1 MNNLTLYH
9 GSKEG
14 IIGKIKPNSRKSC
27 DFGQGFYMGTNIN
40 QPLTLICNYQNP
52 KIYTLNLDLTNLKTK
67 EFNLNLE
74 WALFIAFNRGIM
86 DNLQDSKIYKHFKEI
101 RNNYDLF
108 IGFIANDRLFITLD
122 KFFNNEITDEALIH
136 SLSALDLGKQYVAV
150 TEKACKGIT
159 IIKEESI
166 STEDRK
172 NLKIKSEKSRE
183 EGIELTEQIGIHFRR
198 IGLYFDEILE
208 EGIIDE

>member
-1 MNNLTLYH
+1 MELWT
-9 GSKEG
+9 
-14 IIGKIKPNSRKSC
+14 
-27 DFGQGFYMGTNIN
+27 
-40 QPLTLICNYQNP
+40 
-52 KIYTLNLDLTNLKTK
+52 
-67 EFNLNLE
+67 
-74 WALFIAFNRGIM
+74 
-86 DNLQDSKIYKHFKEI
+86 IYKTLKEI

-108 IGFIANDRLFITLD
+108 IGFIANERLFITLD